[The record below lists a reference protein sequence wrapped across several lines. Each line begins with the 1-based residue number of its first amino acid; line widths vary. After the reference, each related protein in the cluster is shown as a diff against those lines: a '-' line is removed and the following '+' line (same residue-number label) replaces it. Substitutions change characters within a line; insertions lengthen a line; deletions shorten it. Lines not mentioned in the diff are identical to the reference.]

1 MLLVLFAIRTVTVL
15 AITSSPFESN
25 NFTFVTPRIS
35 KFVPVIVAVTLS
47 YEPTVICVS
56 DKAIFLTSAGLL
68 TTKVAVFSAGVV
80 LFTIT
85 FTV

>member
-1 MLLVLFAIRTVTVL
+1 MLLLFDSSGIVTVL

-47 YEPTVICVS
+47 VALSGICVY
-56 DKAIFLTSAGLL
+56 DKVMLVTSAGLL
-68 TTKVAVFSAGVV
+68 TTKLAVVSDSMSSA
-80 LFTIT
+80 IT